1 MGETK
6 NLKKNI
12 LSKNNSQTRICLGD
26 TTKSKEY
33 SGTGGKWCFRAQIRM
48 RNPRV
53 CVRPPFFK
61 KRKKQQKTT
70 TRNKKQQTRN
80 NKDGKT
86 KKHKQKLVGKK
97 TWEKQKI

>member
-1 MGETK
+1 MVFSGPNPDAESSCVCAPAFFQK
-6 NLKKNI
+6 KEEKNI
-12 LSKNNSQTRICLGD
+12 
-26 TTKSKEY
+26 
-33 SGTGGKWCFRAQIRM
+33 
-48 RNPRV
+48 
-53 CVRPPFFK
+53 
-61 KRKKQQKTT
+61 KKQQQE